1 MIQTSI
7 LDQIILFFN
16 IFMKQTNKYIILGI
30 TIGIIL
36 LFILANK
43 FKNKKIT
50 KVICFIIYV
59 SIFGYLIYMYQG
71 EILNLLDYLMD
82 NLVRLLLFPNLAIY
96 ILVLVIVNIF
106 IIKSTFSNKDSNFQ
120 KIINIIYF
128 GLFNILFY
136 LIVNNIIT
144 NQINVY
150 EQLDIYT
157 NQELLNLIVLNMKIF
172 VIWLFTILIIKFI
185 NHISSKVEIRK
196 HANNYLNLEQVD
208 DNYELSKAKKVSK
221 KKIKPYNIYNDYIDV
236 MPIKKAKKQMFIEKQ
251 EVQEIKPIPDYLEF
265 NNDLINNNFE
275 NIDNDSSV
283 SEEKVFLKPLSI
295 LDNNPLEI
303 KTYEEN
309 KEDYNLNNK
318 IPTLDELLPF
328 KDNNKHKYQLSLDDN
343 SIERD
348 ISDINLENYDSIFK
362 ENEEITPEFHYN
374 MHQVFSNNNL
384 ESILSEIE
392 KLKYNQDDKNKIE
405 DIYYRIKMRQNDL
418 SLNDYNLL
426 INRLLEIK
434 K

>member
-106 IIKSTFSNKDSNFQ
+106 IIKSTFSNKDSNLQ

-185 NHISSKVEIRK
+185 NHISSRVEIRK
-196 HANNYLNLEQVD
+196 HANKYLNLEQVD
-208 DNYELSKAKKVSK
+208 DNYGLSKVKKVSK

-236 MPIKKAKKQMFIEKQ
+236 MPIKKTKKQMFIEKQ
-251 EVQEIKPIPDYLEF
+251 EVQEIKPIPDYPEF

-328 KDNNKHKYQLSLDDN
+328 KDNNKHKYQLSLDDT

-348 ISDINLENYDSIFK
+348 IPDINLENYDSIFK
-362 ENEEITPEFHYN
+362 ENKEISPEFDYN

-384 ESILSEIE
+384 ESILLEIE
-392 KLKYNQDDKNKIE
+392 KLKSNKDDQNKIE
-405 DIYYRIKMRQNDL
+405 DIYYQIKLRKNDL
-418 SLNDYNLL
+418 SLNDYNYL

>member
-106 IIKSTFSNKDSNFQ
+106 IIKSTFSNKDSNLQ

-185 NHISSKVEIRK
+185 NHISSRVEIRK
-196 HANNYLNLEQVD
+196 HANKYLNLEQVD
-208 DNYELSKAKKVSK
+208 DNYGLSKVKKVSK

-236 MPIKKAKKQMFIEKQ
+236 MPIKKTKKQMFIEKQ

-328 KDNNKHKYQLSLDDN
+328 KDNNKHKYQLSLDDT

-348 ISDINLENYDSIFK
+348 IPDINLENYDSIFK
-362 ENEEITPEFHYN
+362 ENKEISPEFDYN

-384 ESILSEIE
+384 ESILLEIE
-392 KLKYNQDDKNKIE
+392 KLKSNKDDQNKIE
-405 DIYYRIKMRQNDL
+405 DIYYQIKLRQNDL
-418 SLNDYNLL
+418 SLNDYNFL

>member
-106 IIKSTFSNKDSNFQ
+106 IIKSTFSNKDSNLQ

-208 DNYELSKAKKVSK
+208 DNYGLSKVKKVSK

-303 KTYEEN
+303 KTYEES

-343 SIERD
+343 SIEKD
-348 ISDINLENYDSIFK
+348 IPDINLENYDSIFK
-362 ENEEITPEFHYN
+362 ENKEISPEFDYN

-384 ESILSEIE
+384 ESILLEIE
-392 KLKYNQDDKNKIE
+392 KLKYNKDDKNKIE
-405 DIYYRIKMRQNDL
+405 DIYYQIKLRQNDL
-418 SLNDYNLL
+418 SLNDYNYL

>member
-59 SIFGYLIYMYQG
+59 SIFGYLIYMYHG

-96 ILVLVIVNIF
+96 IFVLVIVNIL

-196 HANNYLNLEQVD
+196 HANHYLNLEQVD
-208 DNYELSKAKKVSK
+208 DNYGLSKVKKVSK

-236 MPIKKAKKQMFIEKQ
+236 MPIKKANKQMFIEDQ
-251 EVQEIKPIPDYLEF
+251 EVQEIKPIPDYPEF

-275 NIDNDSSV
+275 NIDNSSV

-309 KEDYNLNNK
+309 KEDYNINNK

-328 KDNNKHKYQLSLDDN
+328 KDNNKRKYQLSLDDN

-362 ENEEITPEFHYN
+362 ENEEISPEFDYN
-374 MHQVFSNNNL
+374 MHQVFSNNL

>member
-59 SIFGYLIYMYQG
+59 SIFGYLIYMYHG

-157 NQELLNLIVLNMKIF
+157 SQELLNLIVLNMKIF

-208 DNYELSKAKKVSK
+208 DNYGLSKVKKVS

-236 MPIKKAKKQMFIEKQ
+236 MPIKKAKKQMFIEEQ
-251 EVQEIKPIPDYLEF
+251 EVQEIKPIPDYPEF
-265 NNDLINNNFE
+265 NNDLINNSFE
-275 NIDNDSSV
+275 NIDNSSV

-303 KTYEEN
+303 KTFEEN
-309 KEDYNLNNK
+309 KEDYNSNNK
-318 IPTLDELLPF
+318 ISTLDEVLPF

-343 SIERD
+343 SIEKD

-362 ENEEITPEFHYN
+362 ENKEISPEFDYN

-405 DIYYRIKMRQNDL
+405 DIYYRIKMQQNDL
-418 SLNDYNLL
+418 SLNDYNYL

>member
-120 KIINIIYF
+120 KNINIIYF

-157 NQELLNLIVLNMKIF
+157 NKELLNLIVLNMKIF

-208 DNYELSKAKKVSK
+208 DNYGLSEVKKVSK

-236 MPIKKAKKQMFIEKQ
+236 MPIKKANKQMFIEEQ
-251 EVQEIKPIPDYLEF
+251 EVQEIKPIPDYSEF
-265 NNDLINNNFE
+265 NNDLINNSFK
-275 NIDNDSSV
+275 NIDNSSV

-295 LDNNPLEI
+295 IDNSTVEDKTLEKNIEDNNV
-303 KTYEEN
+303 N
-309 KEDYNLNNK
+309 SK

-328 KDNNKHKYQLSLDDN
+328 KDNNKYQLSLDDN
-343 SIERD
+343 LIERD

>member
-7 LDQIILFFN
+7 LDQIILFFD

-36 LFILANK
+36 LLVLANK

-50 KVICFIIYV
+50 KAICFIIYV

-82 NLVRLLLFPNLAIY
+82 NVVRLLFFPNLAIY
-96 ILVLVIVNIF
+96 ILVLVITNIF
-106 IIKSTFSNKDSNFQ
+106 IIKSTFSNKDGNFQ

-172 VIWLFTILIIKFI
+172 LIWLFSILIIKFI
-185 NHISSKVEIRK
+185 NHISNKVEIRN
-196 HANNYLNLEQVD
+196 HANHYLNLEQVD
-208 DNYELSKAKKVSK
+208 DNDELSKVKKVSK
-221 KKIKPYNIYNDYIDV
+221 TKINPYNVYNDYIDV
-236 MPIKKAKKQMFIEKQ
+236 MPVKKEKKDMFIEEQ
-251 EVQEIKPIPDYLEF
+251 EVEKIQPILDYTVF
-265 NNDLINNNFE
+265 NNDLINNNLE
-275 NIDNDSSV
+275 NIEDNLSV
-283 SEEKVFLKPLSI
+283 PEERVFIKPLNI
-295 LDNNPLEI
+295 IDNNPLET

-309 KEDYNLNNK
+309 KEVYNLNNK
-318 IPTLDELLPF
+318 IPTLDELLSF
-328 KDNNKHKYQLSLDDN
+328 KDDNKNKYQLSLDDN
-343 SIERD
+343 SIEKD
-348 ISDINLENYDSIFK
+348 IPDINLENYDSIFK
-362 ENEEITPEFHYN
+362 ENKEISPEFDYN
-374 MHQVFSNNNL
+374 MHQVFSNNL

>member
-106 IIKSTFSNKDSNFQ
+106 IIKSTFSNKDSNLQ

-185 NHISSKVEIRK
+185 NHISSRVEIRK

-208 DNYELSKAKKVSK
+208 DNYGLSKVKKVSK

-283 SEEKVFLKPLSI
+283 SKEKVFLKPLSI

-328 KDNNKHKYQLSLDDN
+328 KDNNKHKYQLSLDDT

-348 ISDINLENYDSIFK
+348 IPDINLENYDSIFK
-362 ENEEITPEFHYN
+362 ENKEISPEFDYN

-384 ESILSEIE
+384 ESILLEIE
-392 KLKYNQDDKNKIE
+392 KLKYNKDDKNKIE
-405 DIYYRIKMRQNDL
+405 DIYYQIKLRQNDL
-418 SLNDYNLL
+418 SLNDYNYL

>member
-50 KVICFIIYV
+50 KVICIIIYV
-59 SIFGYLIYMYQG
+59 SIFGYLIYMYHG

-196 HANNYLNLEQVD
+196 HANHYLNLEQVD
-208 DNYELSKAKKVSK
+208 DNYGLSKVKKVSK

-236 MPIKKAKKQMFIEKQ
+236 MPIKKAKKQMFIEEQ
-251 EVQEIKPIPDYLEF
+251 EVQEIKPIPDYPEF

-275 NIDNDSSV
+275 NIDNSSV

-328 KDNNKHKYQLSLDDN
+328 KDNNKYQLSLDDN
-343 SIERD
+343 LIERD
-348 ISDINLENYDSIFK
+348 IPDINLENYDSIFK
-362 ENEEITPEFHYN
+362 ENKEISPEFDYN

-384 ESILSEIE
+384 ESILLEIE

-405 DIYYRIKMRQNDL
+405 DIYYQIKMRQNDL
-418 SLNDYNLL
+418 SLNDYNYL

>member
-106 IIKSTFSNKDSNFQ
+106 IIKSTFSNKDSNLQ

-185 NHISSKVEIRK
+185 NHISSRVEIRK
-196 HANNYLNLEQVD
+196 HANKYLNLEQVD
-208 DNYELSKAKKVSK
+208 DNYGLSKVKKVSK

-236 MPIKKAKKQMFIEKQ
+236 MPIKKTKKQMFIEKQ
-251 EVQEIKPIPDYLEF
+251 EVQEIKPIPDYPEF

-275 NIDNDSSV
+275 NIDNSSV
-283 SEEKVFLKPLSI
+283 VEEKVFLKPLSI

-328 KDNNKHKYQLSLDDN
+328 KDNNKHKYQLSLDDT

-348 ISDINLENYDSIFK
+348 IPDINLENYDSIFK
-362 ENEEITPEFHYN
+362 ENKEISPEFDYN

-384 ESILSEIE
+384 ESILLEIE
-392 KLKYNQDDKNKIE
+392 KLKYNKDDKNKIE
-405 DIYYRIKMRQNDL
+405 DIYYQIKLRQNDL
-418 SLNDYNLL
+418 SLNDYNFL

>member
-106 IIKSTFSNKDSNFQ
+106 IIKSTFSNKDSNLQ

-185 NHISSKVEIRK
+185 NHISSRVEIRK
-196 HANNYLNLEQVD
+196 HANKYLNLEQVD
-208 DNYELSKAKKVSK
+208 DNYGLSKVKKVSK

-275 NIDNDSSV
+275 NIDNSSV

-328 KDNNKHKYQLSLDDN
+328 KDNNKHKYQLSLDDT

-348 ISDINLENYDSIFK
+348 IPDINLENYDSIFK
-362 ENEEITPEFHYN
+362 ENKEISPEFDYN

-384 ESILSEIE
+384 ESILLEIE
-392 KLKYNQDDKNKIE
+392 KLKYNKDDKNKIE
-405 DIYYRIKMRQNDL
+405 DIYYQIKLRKNDL
-418 SLNDYNLL
+418 SLNDYNYL

>member
-106 IIKSTFSNKDSNFQ
+106 IIKSTFSNKDSNLQ

-185 NHISSKVEIRK
+185 NHISSRVEIRK
-196 HANNYLNLEQVD
+196 HANKYLNLEQVD
-208 DNYELSKAKKVSK
+208 DNYGLSKVKKVSK

-251 EVQEIKPIPDYLEF
+251 EVQEIKPIPDYPEF

-328 KDNNKHKYQLSLDDN
+328 KDNNKHKYQLSLDDT

-348 ISDINLENYDSIFK
+348 IPDINLENYDSIFK
-362 ENEEITPEFHYN
+362 ENKEISPEFDYN

-384 ESILSEIE
+384 ESILLEIE
-392 KLKYNQDDKNKIE
+392 KLKYNKDDKNKIE
-405 DIYYRIKMRQNDL
+405 DIYYQIKLRKNDL
-418 SLNDYNLL
+418 SLNDYNFL

>member
-185 NHISSKVEIRK
+185 NHISNKVEIRK
-196 HANNYLNLEQVD
+196 HTNNYLNLEQVD
-208 DNYELSKAKKVSK
+208 DNYGLSKVKKVSK

-236 MPIKKAKKQMFIEKQ
+236 MPIKKAKKQMFIEDQ
-251 EVQEIKPIPDYLEF
+251 EVQEIKPIPDYPEF
-265 NNDLINNNFE
+265 NNDLINSNFE
-275 NIDNDSSV
+275 NIDNSSV

-295 LDNNPLEI
+295 PDNNPLEI

-309 KEDYNLNNK
+309 KEDYNINNK

-328 KDNNKHKYQLSLDDN
+328 KDNNKYQLSLDDN

-348 ISDINLENYDSIFK
+348 IPDINLENYDSIFK
-362 ENEEITPEFHYN
+362 ENKEISPEFHYN

>member
-136 LIVNNIIT
+136 LIVNNIIN

-208 DNYELSKAKKVSK
+208 DNYGLSKVKKVSK

-251 EVQEIKPIPDYLEF
+251 EVQEIKPIPDYPEF
-265 NNDLINNNFE
+265 NNDLINNSFK
-275 NIDNDSSV
+275 NIDNSSV

-303 KTYEEN
+303 KTFEEN
-309 KEDYNLNNK
+309 KEDYNINSK

-328 KDNNKHKYQLSLDDN
+328 KDNNKYQLSLDDN

>member
-106 IIKSTFSNKDSNFQ
+106 IIKSTFSNKDSNLQ

-185 NHISSKVEIRK
+185 NHISSRVEIRK
-196 HANNYLNLEQVD
+196 HANKYLNLEQVD
-208 DNYELSKAKKVSK
+208 DNYGLSKVKKVSK

-251 EVQEIKPIPDYLEF
+251 EVQEIKPIPDYPEF

-275 NIDNDSSV
+275 NIDNSSV

-328 KDNNKHKYQLSLDDN
+328 KDNNKHKYQLSLDDT

-348 ISDINLENYDSIFK
+348 IPDINLENYDSIFK
-362 ENEEITPEFHYN
+362 ENKEISPEFDYN

-384 ESILSEIE
+384 ESILLEIE
-392 KLKYNQDDKNKIE
+392 KLKYNKDDKNKIE
-405 DIYYRIKMRQNDL
+405 DIYYQIKLRQNDL
-418 SLNDYNLL
+418 SLNDYNYL

>member
-106 IIKSTFSNKDSNFQ
+106 IIKSTFSNKDSNLQ

-185 NHISSKVEIRK
+185 NHISSRVEIRK
-196 HANNYLNLEQVD
+196 HANKYLNLEQVD
-208 DNYELSKAKKVSK
+208 DNYGLSKVKKVSK

-283 SEEKVFLKPLSI
+283 SKEKVFLKPLSI

-303 KTYEEN
+303 TTYEEN

-328 KDNNKHKYQLSLDDN
+328 KDNNKHKYQLSLDDT

-348 ISDINLENYDSIFK
+348 IPDINLENYDSIFK
-362 ENEEITPEFHYN
+362 ENKEISPEFDYN

-384 ESILSEIE
+384 ESILLEIE
-392 KLKYNQDDKNKIE
+392 KLKYNKDDKNKIE
-405 DIYYRIKMRQNDL
+405 DIYYQIKLRKNDL
-418 SLNDYNLL
+418 SLNDYNFL

>member
-106 IIKSTFSNKDSNFQ
+106 IIKSTFSNKDSDFQ

-208 DNYELSKAKKVSK
+208 DNYELSKTKKVSK

-251 EVQEIKPIPDYLEF
+251 EVQEIKPIPDYPEF

-283 SEEKVFLKPLSI
+283 VEEKVFLKPLSI

-303 KTYEEN
+303 TTYEEN

-328 KDNNKHKYQLSLDDN
+328 KDNNKYQLSLDDN
-343 SIERD
+343 LIERD
-348 ISDINLENYDSIFK
+348 IPDIDLENYDSIFK
-362 ENEEITPEFHYN
+362 ENKEISPEFDYN

-384 ESILSEIE
+384 ESILLEIE

-405 DIYYRIKMRQNDL
+405 DIYYQIKMRQNDL
-418 SLNDYNLL
+418 SLNDYNYL

>member
-120 KIINIIYF
+120 KNINIIYF

-208 DNYELSKAKKVSK
+208 DNYGLSKVKKVSK

-251 EVQEIKPIPDYLEF
+251 EVQEIKPIPDYPEF
-265 NNDLINNNFE
+265 NKDLINNNFE

-328 KDNNKHKYQLSLDDN
+328 KDNNKHKYQLSLDDT

-348 ISDINLENYDSIFK
+348 IPDINLENYDSIFK
-362 ENEEITPEFHYN
+362 ENKEISPEFDYN

-384 ESILSEIE
+384 ESILLEIE
-392 KLKYNQDDKNKIE
+392 KLKYNKDDKNKIE
-405 DIYYRIKMRQNDL
+405 DIYYQIKLRQNDL
-418 SLNDYNLL
+418 SLNDYNYL

>member
-136 LIVNNIIT
+136 LIVNNIIN

-157 NQELLNLIVLNMKIF
+157 NKELLNLIVLNMKIF

-185 NHISSKVEIRK
+185 NHISSKIEIRN

-208 DNYELSKAKKVSK
+208 DNYGLSKVEKVSK
-221 KKIKPYNIYNDYIDV
+221 KNIKAYNIYNDYIDV
-236 MPIKKAKKQMFIEKQ
+236 MPIKKAKKQMIIEDQ
-251 EVQEIKPIPDYLEF
+251 EVQEIKPIPDYSEF

-275 NIDNDSSV
+275 NIDNSSV

-303 KTYEEN
+303 KTFEEN
-309 KEDYNLNNK
+309 KEDYNINNK

-328 KDNNKHKYQLSLDDN
+328 KDNNKYQLSLDDN

-362 ENEEITPEFHYN
+362 ENEEITPEFDYN
-374 MHQVFSNNNL
+374 MHQVFSNNL
-384 ESILSEIE
+384 ESILLEIE
-392 KLKYNQDDKNKIE
+392 KLKYNKDDKNKIE

>member
-106 IIKSTFSNKDSNFQ
+106 IIKSTFSNKDSNLQ

-185 NHISSKVEIRK
+185 NHISSRVEIRK

-208 DNYELSKAKKVSK
+208 DNYGLSKVKKVSK

-283 SEEKVFLKPLSI
+283 SKEKVFLKPLSI

-328 KDNNKHKYQLSLDDN
+328 KDNNKHKYQLSLDDT

-348 ISDINLENYDSIFK
+348 IPDINLENYDSIFK
-362 ENEEITPEFHYN
+362 ENKEISPEFDYN

-384 ESILSEIE
+384 ESILLEIE
-392 KLKYNQDDKNKIE
+392 KLKYNKDDKNKIE
-405 DIYYRIKMRQNDL
+405 DIYYQIKLRKNDL
-418 SLNDYNLL
+418 SLNDYNYL

>member
-50 KVICFIIYV
+50 KVICIIIYV

-208 DNYELSKAKKVSK
+208 DNYGLSKVKKVSK

-236 MPIKKAKKQMFIEKQ
+236 MPIKKAKKQMFIEEQ
-251 EVQEIKPIPDYLEF
+251 EVQEIKPIPDYPEF

-275 NIDNDSSV
+275 NIDNSSV

-328 KDNNKHKYQLSLDDN
+328 KDNNKYQLSLDDN
-343 SIERD
+343 LIERD
-348 ISDINLENYDSIFK
+348 IPDINLENYDSIFK
-362 ENEEITPEFHYN
+362 ENKEISPEFDYN

-384 ESILSEIE
+384 ESILLEIE

-405 DIYYRIKMRQNDL
+405 DIYYQIKMRQNDL

>member
-106 IIKSTFSNKDSNFQ
+106 IIKSTFSNKDSNLQ

-185 NHISSKVEIRK
+185 NHISSRVEIRK
-196 HANNYLNLEQVD
+196 HANKYLNLEQVD
-208 DNYELSKAKKVSK
+208 DNYGLSKVKKVSK

-275 NIDNDSSV
+275 NIDNSSV
-283 SEEKVFLKPLSI
+283 VEEKVFLKPLSI

-328 KDNNKHKYQLSLDDN
+328 KDNNKHKYQLSLDDT

-348 ISDINLENYDSIFK
+348 IPDINLENYDSIFK
-362 ENEEITPEFHYN
+362 ENKEISPEFDYN

-384 ESILSEIE
+384 ESILLEIE
-392 KLKYNQDDKNKIE
+392 KLKYNKDDKNKIE
-405 DIYYRIKMRQNDL
+405 DIYYQIKLRKNDL
-418 SLNDYNLL
+418 SLNDYNYL

>member
-185 NHISSKVEIRK
+185 NHISSRVEIRK
-196 HANNYLNLEQVD
+196 HANKYLNLEQVD
-208 DNYELSKAKKVSK
+208 DNYGLSKVKKVSK

-251 EVQEIKPIPDYLEF
+251 EVQEIKPIPDYPEF
-265 NNDLINNNFE
+265 NNDLINNSFK

-283 SEEKVFLKPLSI
+283 VEEKVFLKPLSI

-405 DIYYRIKMRQNDL
+405 DIYYQIKLRQNDL
-418 SLNDYNLL
+418 SLNDYNYL

>member
-106 IIKSTFSNKDSNFQ
+106 IIKSTFSNKDSNLQ

-185 NHISSKVEIRK
+185 NHISSRVEIRK
-196 HANNYLNLEQVD
+196 HANKYLNLEQVD
-208 DNYELSKAKKVSK
+208 DNYGLSKVKKVSK

-236 MPIKKAKKQMFIEKQ
+236 MPIKKTKKQMFIEKQ
-251 EVQEIKPIPDYLEF
+251 EVQEIKPIPDYPEF
-265 NNDLINNNFE
+265 NKDLINNNFE

-328 KDNNKHKYQLSLDDN
+328 KDNNKHKYQLSLDDT

-348 ISDINLENYDSIFK
+348 IPDINLENYDSIFK
-362 ENEEITPEFHYN
+362 ENKEISPEFDYN

-384 ESILSEIE
+384 ESILLEIE
-392 KLKYNQDDKNKIE
+392 KLKSNKDDQNKIE
-405 DIYYRIKMRQNDL
+405 DIYYQIKLRKNDL
-418 SLNDYNLL
+418 SLNDYNYL

>member
-96 ILVLVIVNIF
+96 IFVLVIVNIL

-196 HANNYLNLEQVD
+196 HANHYLNLEQVD
-208 DNYELSKAKKVSK
+208 DNYGLSKVKKVSK

-236 MPIKKAKKQMFIEKQ
+236 MPIKKAKKQMFIEDQ
-251 EVQEIKPIPDYLEF
+251 EVQEIKPIPDYPEF

-275 NIDNDSSV
+275 NIDNSSV

-303 KTYEEN
+303 KTFEEN

-343 SIERD
+343 SIEKD
-348 ISDINLENYDSIFK
+348 IPDINLENYDSIFK
-362 ENEEITPEFHYN
+362 ENKEISPEFDYN

-384 ESILSEIE
+384 ESILLEIE
-392 KLKYNQDDKNKIE
+392 KLKSNKDDQNKIE
-405 DIYYRIKMRQNDL
+405 DIYYQIKLRQNDL
-418 SLNDYNLL
+418 SLNDYNFL

>member
-136 LIVNNIIT
+136 LIVNNIIN

-157 NQELLNLIVLNMKIF
+157 NKELLNLIVLNMKIF

-185 NHISSKVEIRK
+185 NHISSKIEIRN

-208 DNYELSKAKKVSK
+208 DNYGLSKVEKVSK
-221 KKIKPYNIYNDYIDV
+221 KNIKAYNIYNDYIDV
-236 MPIKKAKKQMFIEKQ
+236 MPIKKAKKQMIIEDQ
-251 EVQEIKPIPDYLEF
+251 EVQEIKPIPDYSEF
-265 NNDLINNNFE
+265 NNDLINNSFE
-275 NIDNDSSV
+275 NIDNSSV

-303 KTYEEN
+303 KTFEEN
-309 KEDYNLNNK
+309 KEDYNINNK

-328 KDNNKHKYQLSLDDN
+328 KDNNKYQLSLDDN

-362 ENEEITPEFHYN
+362 ENEEITPEFDYN
-374 MHQVFSNNNL
+374 MHQVFSNNL
-384 ESILSEIE
+384 ESILLEIE
-392 KLKYNQDDKNKIE
+392 KLKYNKDDKNKIE

>member
-136 LIVNNIIT
+136 LIVNNIIA

-196 HANNYLNLEQVD
+196 HANHYLNLEQVD
-208 DNYELSKAKKVSK
+208 DNNQLSEVKKVSK
-221 KKIKPYNIYNDYIDV
+221 TKIKPYNVYNDYIDV
-236 MPIKKAKKQMFIEKQ
+236 MPIKKAKKQMIIEDQ
-251 EVQEIKPIPDYLEF
+251 EVQEIKPIPDYSEF
-265 NNDLINNNFE
+265 NNDLINNSFE
-275 NIDNDSSV
+275 NIDNSSV

-295 LDNNPLEI
+295 IDNSTVEDKTLEKNIEDNNV
-303 KTYEEN
+303 N
-309 KEDYNLNNK
+309 SK

-328 KDNNKHKYQLSLDDN
+328 ADDNKHKYQLSLDDN
-343 SIERD
+343 SIEKD
-348 ISDINLENYDSIFK
+348 IPDINLENYDSIFK
-362 ENEEITPEFHYN
+362 ENKEISPEFDYN
-374 MHQVFSNNNL
+374 MYQVFSNNNL
-384 ESILSEIE
+384 ESILLEIE
-392 KLKYNQDDKNKIE
+392 KLKSNKDDQNKIE
-405 DIYYRIKMRQNDL
+405 DIYYQIKLRQNDL
-418 SLNDYNLL
+418 SLNDYNYL

>member
-50 KVICFIIYV
+50 KVICIIIYV

-196 HANNYLNLEQVD
+196 HANHYLNLEQVD
-208 DNYELSKAKKVSK
+208 DNYGLSKVKKVSK

-236 MPIKKAKKQMFIEKQ
+236 MPIKKAKKQMFIEEQ
-251 EVQEIKPIPDYLEF
+251 EVQEIKPIPDYPEF
-265 NNDLINNNFE
+265 NNDLINSNFK
-275 NIDNDSSV
+275 NIDNSSV

-328 KDNNKHKYQLSLDDN
+328 KDNNKYQLSLDDN
-343 SIERD
+343 LIERD
-348 ISDINLENYDSIFK
+348 IPDINLENYDSIFK
-362 ENEEITPEFHYN
+362 ENKEISPEFDYN

-384 ESILSEIE
+384 ESILLEIE

-405 DIYYRIKMRQNDL
+405 DIYYQIKMRQNDL
-418 SLNDYNLL
+418 SLNDYNYL

>member
-59 SIFGYLIYMYQG
+59 SIFGYLIYRYQG

-106 IIKSTFSNKDSNFQ
+106 IIKSTFSNKDSNLQ

-185 NHISSKVEIRK
+185 NHISSRVEIRK
-196 HANNYLNLEQVD
+196 HANKYLNLEQVD
-208 DNYELSKAKKVSK
+208 DNYGLSKVKKVSK

-236 MPIKKAKKQMFIEKQ
+236 MPIKKTKKQMFIEKQ
-251 EVQEIKPIPDYLEF
+251 EVQEIKPIPDYPEF

-275 NIDNDSSV
+275 NIDNSSV

-328 KDNNKHKYQLSLDDN
+328 KDNNKHKYQLSLDDT

-348 ISDINLENYDSIFK
+348 IPDINLENYDSIFK
-362 ENEEITPEFHYN
+362 ENKEISPEFDYN

-384 ESILSEIE
+384 ESILLEIE
-392 KLKYNQDDKNKIE
+392 KLKYNKDDKNKIE
-405 DIYYRIKMRQNDL
+405 DIYYQIKLRQNDL
-418 SLNDYNLL
+418 SLNDYNYL

>member
-120 KIINIIYF
+120 KNINIIYF

-208 DNYELSKAKKVSK
+208 DNYGLSKVKKVSK

-236 MPIKKAKKQMFIEKQ
+236 MPIKKAKKQMFIEEQ
-251 EVQEIKPIPDYLEF
+251 EVQEIKPIPDYPKF

-275 NIDNDSSV
+275 NIDNSSV

-295 LDNNPLEI
+295 PDNNPLEI

-309 KEDYNLNNK
+309 KEDYNINNK

-328 KDNNKHKYQLSLDDN
+328 KDNNKYQLSLDDN
-343 SIERD
+343 SIEKD

-362 ENEEITPEFHYN
+362 ENKEISSEFHYN

-384 ESILSEIE
+384 ESILLEIE
-392 KLKYNQDDKNKIE
+392 KLKYNKDDKNKIE

>member
-136 LIVNNIIT
+136 LIVNNIIN

-157 NQELLNLIVLNMKIF
+157 NKELLNLIVLNMKIF

-185 NHISSKVEIRK
+185 NHISNKVEIRK
-196 HANNYLNLEQVD
+196 HANHYLNLEQVD
-208 DNYELSKAKKVSK
+208 DNNQLSEVKKVSK
-221 KKIKPYNIYNDYIDV
+221 TKIKPYNVYNDYIDV
-236 MPIKKAKKQMFIEKQ
+236 MPIKKAKKQMIIEDQ
-251 EVQEIKPIPDYLEF
+251 EVQEIKPIPDYSEF
-265 NNDLINNNFE
+265 NNDLINNSFE
-275 NIDNDSSV
+275 NIDNSSV

-295 LDNNPLEI
+295 IDNSTVEDKTLEKNIEDNNV
-303 KTYEEN
+303 N
-309 KEDYNLNNK
+309 SK

-328 KDNNKHKYQLSLDDN
+328 ADDNKHKYQLSLDDN
-343 SIERD
+343 SIEKD
-348 ISDINLENYDSIFK
+348 IPDINLENYDSIFK
-362 ENEEITPEFHYN
+362 ENKEISPEFDYN
-374 MHQVFSNNNL
+374 MYQVFSNNNL
-384 ESILSEIE
+384 ESILLEIE
-392 KLKYNQDDKNKIE
+392 KLKSNKDDQNKIE
-405 DIYYRIKMRQNDL
+405 DIYYQIKLRQNDL
-418 SLNDYNLL
+418 SLNDYNYL

>member
-106 IIKSTFSNKDSNFQ
+106 IIKSTFSNKDSNLQ

-208 DNYELSKAKKVSK
+208 DNYGLSKVKRVSK

-236 MPIKKAKKQMFIEKQ
+236 MPIKKANKQMFIEEQ
-251 EVQEIKPIPDYLEF
+251 EVQEIKPIPDYSEF
-265 NNDLINNNFE
+265 NNDLINNSFK
-275 NIDNDSSV
+275 NIDNSSV

-295 LDNNPLEI
+295 IDNSTVEDKTLEKNIEDNNV
-303 KTYEEN
+303 N
-309 KEDYNLNNK
+309 SK

-328 KDNNKHKYQLSLDDN
+328 KDNNKYQLSLDDN
-343 SIERD
+343 LIERD
-348 ISDINLENYDSIFK
+348 IPDINLENYDSIFK
-362 ENEEITPEFHYN
+362 ENKEISPEFDYN

-418 SLNDYNLL
+418 SLNDYNFL

>member
-120 KIINIIYF
+120 KNINIIYF

-157 NQELLNLIVLNMKIF
+157 NKELLNLIVLNMKIF

-208 DNYELSKAKKVSK
+208 DNYGLSKVKKVSK

-236 MPIKKAKKQMFIEKQ
+236 MPIKKANKQMFIEEQ
-251 EVQEIKPIPDYLEF
+251 EVQEIKPIPDYSEF
-265 NNDLINNNFE
+265 NNDLINNSFK
-275 NIDNDSSV
+275 NIDNSSV

-295 LDNNPLEI
+295 IDNSTVEDKTLEKNIEDNNV
-303 KTYEEN
+303 N
-309 KEDYNLNNK
+309 SK

-328 KDNNKHKYQLSLDDN
+328 KDNNKYQLSLDDN
-343 SIERD
+343 LIERD